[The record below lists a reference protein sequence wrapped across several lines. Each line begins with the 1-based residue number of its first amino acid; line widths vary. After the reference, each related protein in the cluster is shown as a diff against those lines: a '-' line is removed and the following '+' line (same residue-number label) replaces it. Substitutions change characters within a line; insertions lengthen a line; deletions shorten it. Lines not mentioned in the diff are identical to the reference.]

1 MNFRG
6 SITGLC
12 NSLSTLRAGISTDD
26 ARLASGGWSGLPGG
40 SEPAGFDLRISIADL
55 YFHLIC
61 CFHFYFSDFPTHRA
75 VDGATQIFMRSL
87 QQTID
92 LYGLSVDD
100 FLKYKEMLI
109 DYLERF
115 IGELVT
121 ATNQIA
127 IKLNR
132 FEPALMEL
140 AFDGLTRR
148 ELIDALDP
156 TEVLRKERRMAWQRR
171 WQGLRRWFLGD
182 AGKSSQAEI
191 LRQKA
196 RSAIPAL
203 LATLANINDRRSTRS
218 DRATDWKTLAG
229 WFAEADTEDDLHRLW
244 RTAFSLS
251 PSRHYMINSET
262 LDRREEHPVPAKT
275 SWLEA
280 EPVWITPRL
289 RQSGRSVARGPAKS
303 VLDRREGKAAIK
315 KLNEEET
322 RQISEARR
330 VLATNQRT
338 RLSEIAALD
347 PHTFD
352 LLLDLLGE
360 ALSQKTEPDESV
372 LAPSTDGSL
381 VIHLEPIIDSSWVAI
396 RTSEGELSGFDHWVT
411 IRGSF
416 QASA

>member
-1 MNFRG
+1 
-6 SITGLC
+6 
-12 NSLSTLRAGISTDD
+12 
-26 ARLASGGWSGLPGG
+26 
-40 SEPAGFDLRISIADL
+40 
-55 YFHLIC
+55 
-61 CFHFYFSDFPTHRA
+61 
-75 VDGATQIFMRSL
+75 
-87 QQTID
+87 
-92 LYGLSVDD
+92 
-100 FLKYKEMLI
+100 
-109 DYLERF
+109 
-115 IGELVT
+115 
-121 ATNQIA
+121 
-127 IKLNR
+127 
-132 FEPALMEL
+132 
-140 AFDGLTRR
+140 
-148 ELIDALDP
+148 
-156 TEVLRKERRMAWQRR
+156 MAWQRR

-229 WFAEADTEDDLHRLW
+229 WFAEVDTEDDLHRLW

-303 VLDRREGKAAIK
+303 VVDRREGKAAIK

-347 PHTFD
+347 PHAFD

-360 ALSQKTEPDESV
+360 ALSQKCKSTRTHSEPCAKVWGFIVCLFVSSI
-372 LAPSTDGSL
+372 PST
-381 VIHLEPIIDSSWVAI
+381 HSSGMPPV
-396 RTSEGELSGFDHWVT
+396 E
-411 IRGSF
+411 
-416 QASA
+416 ASR